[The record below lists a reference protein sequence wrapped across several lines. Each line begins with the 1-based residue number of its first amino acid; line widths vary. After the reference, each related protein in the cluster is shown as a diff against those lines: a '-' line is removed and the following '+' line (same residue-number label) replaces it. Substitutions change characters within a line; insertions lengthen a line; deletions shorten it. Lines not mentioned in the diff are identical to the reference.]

1 MGSVRAAHEAFVTGH
16 SGTTPQDV
24 VLAVSSAF
32 PATLLVAATVQGRLG
47 WQWFLLECVLL
58 VTPVALGFT
67 ILASYTLH
75 MLLATSLLALLLSWV
90 ARSRVTAWNG
100 HNKAGK
106 ASVESA
112 GKRVG
117 CVTCYRALLNLATTI
132 AILAVDFHCF
142 PRRFA
147 KTEVRGYSVMD
158 VGAAGYVI
166 ANALVEGRRQAS
178 YRAVLK
184 DAVLLVCLAVVRLV
198 MVWAADYQHH
208 ITEYGVHGNFFFTLA
223 ALKLTCSWW
232 AWRLGTI
239 GNLVLMLALCLG
251 HHLLLTVGGVGAWT
265 LGPAPRDSFLS
276 ANREWF
282 VSMPSYAALYFT
294 GAGIG
299 TYVCDRSKRA
309 TVPHFL
315 WTVVVA
321 SAVSLALL
329 HFYVDPASRRL
340 GNAAFVAF
348 SILYSTLTLAIF
360 SLLDIWIPKLLPGV
374 SSIPRILQAIN
385 QRPLLNFLLSNLAT
399 GLINKSINT
408 LTVSPPWDFC
418 VVLGYTWSVI
428 AVVYFLLKG
437 DLRKGEVFVSVVW
450 CWGIACCLCM
460 VLCFPFKGDSLSF
473 VMFVVRFNLFCC
485 DSLSCS
491 GVCMY
496 PGVKA
501 MNEACFLCYLTL
513 INLPELRIV
522 WVCATFQR

>member
-32 PATLLVAATVQGRLG
+32 PGTLLVAAIVQGRLG

-67 ILASYTLH
+67 VMADFTPH
-75 MLLATSLLALLLSWV
+75 MLLCSSLLASLLLSV
-90 ARSRVTAWNG
+90 ARSRVSAWNG
-100 HNKAGK
+100 CDKAG
-106 ASVESA
+106 ESA
-112 GKRVG
+112 IESTGKRVG

-147 KTEVRGYSVMD
+147 KTEVQGYSVMD

-178 YRAVLK
+178 LRVVLK
-184 DAVLLVCLAVVRLV
+184 DTALLVCLGLVRLA

-208 ITEYGVHGNFFFTLA
+208 VTEYGVHGNFFFTLA

-232 AWRLGTI
+232 AWRLGTA
-239 GNLVLMLALCLG
+239 GNLALMLALCLV
-251 HHLLLTVGGVGAWT
+251 HHLLLTVGGVEGWT
-265 LGPAPRDSFLS
+265 LGPVPRDSFLN

-299 TYVCDRSKRA
+299 AYVRDRSKRA

-315 WTVVVA
+315 WAVVVA

-348 SILYSTLTLAIF
+348 SILYASLTLAIF

-374 SSIPRILQAIN
+374 SSTPRILQAIN

-399 GLINKSINT
+399 GVINKSVNT
-408 LTVSPPWDFC
+408 LTVLPPWDFT
-418 VVLGYTWSVI
+418 VVLGYTICVT
-428 AVVYFLLKG
+428 AVVYFL
-437 DLRKGEVFVSVVW
+437 
-450 CWGIACCLCM
+450 
-460 VLCFPFKGDSLSF
+460 FKGDCEGK
-473 VMFVVRFNLFCC
+473 MK
-485 DSLSCS
+485 CS
-491 GVCMY
+491 
-496 PGVKA
+496 
-501 MNEACFLCYLTL
+501 
-513 INLPELRIV
+513 
-522 WVCATFQR
+522 